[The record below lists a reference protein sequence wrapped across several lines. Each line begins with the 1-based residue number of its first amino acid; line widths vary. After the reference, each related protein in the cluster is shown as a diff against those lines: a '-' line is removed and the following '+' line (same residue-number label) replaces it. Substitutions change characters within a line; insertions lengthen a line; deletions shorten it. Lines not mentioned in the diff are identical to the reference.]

1 MRSAPCGF
9 VGGLLTEKRRNM
21 SSHYHHDRFLWGA
34 ILIIIGVLFL
44 LNNLGYSI
52 GGIGKWW
59 PIILVLVGIRLIFRS
74 SPPKVEDHRSEKGK
88 P

>member
-1 MRSAPCGF
+1 
-9 VGGLLTEKRRNM
+9 M
-21 SSHYHHDRFLWGA
+21 SSQYHDRFFWGL
-34 ILIIIGVLFL
+34 ILIVIGALFL

-74 SPPKVEDHRSEKGK
+74 SSPKVEDHPSEKEK